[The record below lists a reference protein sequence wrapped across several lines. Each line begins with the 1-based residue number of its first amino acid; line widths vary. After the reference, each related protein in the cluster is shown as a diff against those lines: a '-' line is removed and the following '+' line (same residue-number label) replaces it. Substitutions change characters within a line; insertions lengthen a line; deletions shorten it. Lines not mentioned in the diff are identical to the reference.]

1 VRVAEGGGEAGEAAA
16 DDARGLDAALG
27 DTAGSVA
34 AEEPHGWGAHLLT
47 LGVVSGSL
55 FALDLL
61 TKTLVQR
68 ELAFRESLGV
78 VGQFVR
84 LTYIVNEGA
93 AFGLYLGDAS
103 KTIFLVLSALAAALV
118 LGVYFYGEDEG
129 WLKRFALAL
138 ILGGAL
144 GNIHD
149 RIRYGSVVDFID
161 IGVGTYRWPIFNVA
175 DIAVTVGAILL
186 GLAYLRRE

>member
-1 VRVAEGGGEAGEAAA
+1 MPVAEGGEDEGAAGEPPA
-16 DDARGLDAALG
+16 LEAAL
-27 DTAGSVA
+27 
-34 AEEPHGWGAHLLT
+34 EEPSDPESAFAEPSRSGSELLT
-47 LGVVSGSL
+47 LVVVSGSL
-55 FALDLL
+55 FGLDFL

-68 ELAFRESLGV
+68 ELAFRESMGV

-103 KTIFLVLSALAAALV
+103 KTIFLVLSSLAAALV

-161 IGVGTYRWPIFNVA
+161 IGIGTYRWPIFNVA

>member
-1 VRVAEGGGEAGEAAA
+1 MGVPVADADAEAAEAGAVDTEVEVG
-16 DDARGLDAALG
+16 RRWGPALLML
-27 DTAGSVA
+27 AI
-34 AEEPHGWGAHLLT
+34 
-47 LGVVSGSL
+47 VSGGI
-55 FALDLL
+55 FAADLL

-68 ELAFRESLGV
+68 ELDFRESVSVLGQV
-78 VGQFVR
+78 VR

-103 KTIFLVLSALAAALV
+103 KTIFLVLSSLAAALV
-118 LGVYFYGEDEG
+118 LGVYAYGQDEG

-161 IGVGTYRWPIFNVA
+161 IGIGSYRWPIFNVA

-186 GLAYLRRE
+186 GLAYLRRDG

>member
-1 VRVAEGGGEAGEAAA
+1 MSVVETGAGGEAAGVEVGERRRWA
-16 DDARGLDAALG
+16 
-27 DTAGSVA
+27 
-34 AEEPHGWGAHLLT
+34 PNLLT
-47 LGVVSGSL
+47 LSVVSGTL
-55 FALDLL
+55 FAVDLF
-61 TKTLVQR
+61 TKTLIQR
-68 ELAFRESLGV
+68 YIGFRESREV
-78 VGQFVR
+78 VGEIVR

-103 KTIFLVLSALAAALV
+103 KTVFLILSTLAAALV
-118 LGVYFYGEDEG
+118 LGVYLYGEDEG

-149 RIRYGSVVDFID
+149 RIVYGSVVDFID
-161 IGVGTYRWPIFNVA
+161 IGVGSYRWPIFNVA
-175 DIAVTVGAILL
+175 DIGVTVGAVLL

>member
-1 VRVAEGGGEAGEAAA
+1 VSVADAGAEPGDADSAA
-16 DDARGLDAALG
+16 DEGLVEGERRWGPPLLLLAVV
-27 DTAGSVA
+27 AG
-34 AEEPHGWGAHLLT
+34 GI
-47 LGVVSGSL
+47 

-68 ELAFRESLGV
+68 ELAFRESIGVLGQV
-78 VGQFVR
+78 VRF
-84 LTYIVNEGA
+84 TYIVNEGA

-103 KTIFLVLSALAAALV
+103 KTIFLVLSSLAAVLV
-118 LGVYFYGEDEG
+118 LGVYVYGEDEG

-161 IGVGTYRWPIFNVA
+161 IGLGSYRWPIFNVA

>member
-1 VRVAEGGGEAGEAAA
+1 MSVADAGAEQAETNSGVGEAGVEVERRWGPQLLLLAVVAGGIFAA
-16 DDARGLDAALG
+16 
-27 DTAGSVA
+27 
-34 AEEPHGWGAHLLT
+34 
-47 LGVVSGSL
+47 
-55 FALDLL
+55 DLL

-68 ELAFRESLGV
+68 ELAFRESVGVLGQV
-78 VGQFVR
+78 VR
-84 LTYIVNEGA
+84 ITYIVNEGA

-103 KTIFLVLSALAAALV
+103 KTIFLVLSSLAAALV
-118 LGVYFYGEDEG
+118 LGVYVYGEDEG

-149 RIRYGSVVDFID
+149 RIRFGSVVDFID
-161 IGVGTYRWPIFNVA
+161 VGVGSYRWPIFNVA

>member
-1 VRVAEGGGEAGEAAA
+1 MSVADAGAERGDTDSAA
-16 DDARGLDAALG
+16 DSGQVEVERRWGPPLLLLAVVAGGIFAA
-27 DTAGSVA
+27 
-34 AEEPHGWGAHLLT
+34 
-47 LGVVSGSL
+47 
-55 FALDLL
+55 DLL

-68 ELAFRESLGV
+68 ELAFRESVGVLGQV
-78 VGQFVR
+78 VRF
-84 LTYIVNEGA
+84 TYIVNEGA

-103 KTIFLVLSALAAALV
+103 KTIFLVLSSLAAALV
-118 LGVYFYGEDEG
+118 LGVYVYGEDEG

-161 IGVGTYRWPIFNVA
+161 IGVGSYRWPIFNVA